1 MFERNR
7 ILDVPLTSV
16 LKPQIAL
23 SLQQVLRLY
32 TVGNLL
38 DLWQDPRDQRRIEQ
52 LFETSEQARHT
63 ISVCAAWLGFDSFVM
78 AKSTGNAGFG
88 DPWLAG
94 VVTLPNVELGESS
107 ELDG

>member
-52 LFETSEQARHT
+52 LFETSEQARHA
-63 ISVCAAWLGFDSFVM
+63 ISVCAAWLGFDSFIM
-78 AKSTGNAGFG
+78 DKPKN

-94 VVTLPNVELGESS
+94 IITLPDVELLERN